1 MNPKEIITNKILTM
15 YLLERS
21 PQMSVLIVIEKRMSN
36 PPIVGVPSLTECDSG
51 PSCLMNSPTLL
62 RLSFCINIGPRTKET
77 KRAVSALNI
86 PLVVI

>member
-1 MNPKEIITNKILTM
+1 MSPKETITNKILTM

-21 PQMSVLIVIEKRMSN
+21 PQMSELIVIENRMSN

-51 PSCLMNSPTLL
+51 PSCLIDSPISLK
-62 RLSFCINIGPRTKET
+62 LSFCINLGPRTKET

>member
-1 MNPKEIITNKILTM
+1 M
-15 YLLERS
+15 YLLEKS
-21 PQMSVLIVIEKRMSN
+21 PQMTVLIIIEKRMSN

-51 PSCLMNSPTLL
+51 PSCLMDSPTSLK
-62 RLSFCINIGPRTKET
+62 LSFCISLGPRTKET